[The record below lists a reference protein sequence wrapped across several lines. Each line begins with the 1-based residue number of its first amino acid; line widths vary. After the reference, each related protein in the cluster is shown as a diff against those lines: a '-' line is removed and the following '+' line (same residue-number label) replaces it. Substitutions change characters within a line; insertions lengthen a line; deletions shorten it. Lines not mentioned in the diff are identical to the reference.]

1 MNLKSLN
8 LAIEDVRKRLDGRN
22 KEKRIAQFI
31 ITALIAAPVFYFI
44 EPGHDGRFPPGTLA
58 LIVSWLG
65 FSAVTAFFIANILFR
80 VRTEELSLLVEI
92 GETLKVMNGGE
103 PYVAETENEATED
116 ESETTDSGY
125 GGDA

>member
-31 ITALIAAPVFYFI
+31 ITVLIAAPVFYFI
-44 EPGHDGRFPPGTLA
+44 EPNPDGRFPPGTLA
-58 LIVSWLG
+58 LIVSWVG

-80 VRTEELSLLVEI
+80 VRTEELRLLVEI

-103 PYVAETENEATED
+103 AHVAKAETEAAADEAEAP
-116 ESETTDSGY
+116 DSGY
-125 GGDA
+125 GGDD